1 MSIRIHLRRLL
12 RSRVFLVTAI
22 LVLGLGLGVN
32 LILFNT
38 AYALLW
44 RPLNFPQPERLVT
57 LSGRSNAGEIGN
69 SITGQDAW
77 TLRSQPSIVAEIGLT
92 GQWQLVS
99 LFQSD
104 DSVDLASA
112 AVDSGYFRA
121 LGMRPVMGLFFGTEE
136 DLGESPEQPAVL
148 TESAWRTQFGSDPS
162 IVGRVFVLQTG
173 GVRSQIRVI
182 GIAPGAATLPFAADA
197 EILLPIA
204 SASPA
209 VRTNSGNAV
218 YRSVV
223 RLQADTSIPQASAR
237 IDAVLRHDWGRHWM
251 EPLRTAVAPVNRT
264 TILLLYSA
272 ACLLLLLT
280 CANLASLFVARSMAR
295 AHETSVHLALGATR
309 WRVALANFHEALLVC
324 AAGAGLAFFVESWA
338 RPLVPKFVPAVK
350 NVGPELLAAGPVLL
364 LFGILV
370 WLAVSVVVSAASGW
384 RIRMEGLA
392 GVLAQGGRG
401 GSSGGKF
408 RAVLAAGQL
417 AIVLTLLTVSGM
429 VGRSFL
435 SAVRS
440 NPGLDARGVVTF
452 QVSLPGSPPGSPP
465 GSKSPPLAAIT
476 SLADRF
482 AALPGTAGVTY
493 AAESPVGSPMFFV
506 TTAGRSGPL
515 QSTDPHVAYR
525 LIGPSYFETLG
536 VPMAAGRT
544 FSQDEVQQWR
554 PAVILNESAA
564 RILFPAE
571 SALGRTVHSGLNDRR
586 SVVVGIVKDIRSEGL
601 DRPASAV
608 VYMPYLAEWGVR
620 FVVRSGIAPAVL
632 LPMLKDRV
640 HAENPGALLQRFRS
654 LPEMLDDTVRDRMVA
669 GVLVGGFALLGLIVS
684 SVGLYG
690 TLAAQVQQRRREIGV
705 RIALGATMR
714 NVVAIILGDG
724 LRIVAGGALAG
735 IAGSVAAGRAI
746 QGELY
751 GVGALDL
758 TSFAVALALLSSAAL
773 AACLIPA
780 IKAGHVDPIRT
791 LNQQ

>member
-57 LSGRSNAGEIGN
+57 LSGRSNAGDITTA
-69 SITGQDAW
+69 ITGQDAW
-77 TLRSQPSIVAEIGLT
+77 TLRSNPAVVAEIGLT

-99 LFQSD
+99 LFQGD
-104 DSVDLASA
+104 DSVDLVSA

-121 LGMRPVMGLFFGTEE
+121 LGLRPLAGRLFGSQE
-136 DLGESPEQPAVL
+136 DLGESPEVPAIL
-148 TESAWRTQFGSDPS
+148 TESTWRTQFGSDPS
-162 IVGRVFVLQTG
+162 IVGRTFALQTG
-173 GVRSQIRVI
+173 GARSQIRVI
-182 GIAPGAATLPFAADA
+182 GIAPGAATLPFASDA

-209 VRTNSGNAV
+209 VRTNYGNAV
-218 YRSVV
+218 YRSMV
-223 RLQADTSIPQASAR
+223 RLQAGVSIPQASSR
-237 IDAVLRHDWGRHWM
+237 IDAALRSNWGRHWM
-251 EPLRTAVAPVNRT
+251 EPLRTAVAPVKRS

-272 ACLLLLLT
+272 ACLLLLLI

-324 AAGAGLAFFVESWA
+324 AAGTGLAFFVESWA

-364 LFGILV
+364 VFGILV

-384 RIRMEGLA
+384 RIRIEGLA

-401 GSSGGKF
+401 GTSGGKF

-435 SAVRS
+435 SAMRS
-440 NPGLDARGVVTF
+440 NPGLDAQGVVTF
-452 QVSLPGSPPGSPP
+452 QVSLPGSKDSPLP
-465 GSKSPPLAAIT
+465 AIT
-476 SLADRF
+476 NLADRF
-482 AALPGTAGVTY
+482 AALPGTKGVTF
-493 AAESPVGSPMFFV
+493 AAESPVGSPAFHTV
-506 TTAGRSGPL
+506 TAARSGELRP
-515 QSTDPHVAYR
+515 TDPMIAYR
-525 LIGPSYFETLG
+525 LIGPSYFKTLG
-536 VPMAAGRT
+536 ARLAAGRT
-544 FSQDEVQQWR
+544 FSPDEVQQWR
-554 PAVILNESAA
+554 EVAILNEAA
-564 RILFPAE
+564 VRLLFPDG
-571 SALGRTVHSGLNDRR
+571 SALGRTVHSGFADRR
-586 SVVVGIVKDIRSEGL
+586 SVVVGIASDIRAEGL
-601 DRPASAV
+601 DQPAPPT
-608 VYMPYLAEWGVR
+608 VYLPYLAQIGLR
-620 FVVRSGIAPAVL
+620 FTVRSGMAPAAL
-632 LPMLKDRV
+632 LPLLKDRV
-640 HAENPGALLQRFRS
+640 RSANPGALLQRFRP
-654 LPEMLDDTVRDRMVA
+654 LTEILDDTVHDRMVS
-669 GVLVGGFALLGLIVS
+669 GMLVGGFALLGLIVS
-684 SVGLYG
+684 AVGLYG
-690 TLAAQVQQRRREIGV
+690 TLAAQVQQRQREIGV
-705 RIALGATMR
+705 RIALGATVR
-714 NVVAIILGDG
+714 NVVAIILGGG
-724 LRIVAGGALAG
+724 LKIVAFGALAG
-735 IAGSVAAGRAI
+735 IAGSLAAGRAI

-751 GVGALDL
+751 GVSALDP
-758 TSFAVALALLSSAAL
+758 TSFALALALLSSAAL

-791 LNQQ
+791 LNLQ

>member
-57 LSGRSNAGEIGN
+57 LSGRSNAGETGTAL
-69 SITGQDAW
+69 TGQDAW
-77 TLRSQPSIVAEIGLT
+77 TLQSNPAVVAEIGLS

-99 LFQSD
+99 LFQGD

-121 LGMRPVMGLFFGTEE
+121 LGLRPLAGRFFGTQE

-162 IVGRVFVLQTG
+162 IVGRAFALQTG
-173 GVRSQIRVI
+173 GARSQIRVI
-182 GIAPGAATLPFAADA
+182 GIAPGTATLPFASDA

-204 SASPA
+204 SASAA
-209 VRTNSGNAV
+209 VRTNAGDAV
-218 YRSVV
+218 YQSVV
-223 RLQADTSIPQASAR
+223 RLQAGVSVPQASAR
-237 IDAVLRHDWGRHWM
+237 IDAALRSDWGRHWM
-251 EPLRTAVAPVNRT
+251 EPLRTAVAPVKRS

-280 CANLASLFVARSMAR
+280 CANVASLFVARSTAR

-309 WRVALANFHEALLVC
+309 WRVALSNFHEALLVC
-324 AAGAGLAFFVESWA
+324 AAGAGLAFLVENWA

-350 NVGPELLAAGPVLL
+350 NVGPELLAPGPVLL
-364 LFGILV
+364 VFGILV
-370 WLAVSVVVSAASGW
+370 WLAVALVVSAASGW
-384 RIRMEGLA
+384 RIRTEGLA

-401 GSSGGKF
+401 GTSGGRF

-435 SAVRS
+435 SAMRS
-440 NPGLDARGVVTF
+440 NPGLDAHGVVTF
-452 QVSLPGSPPGSPP
+452 RVSLPGSKDSALP
-465 GSKSPPLAAIT
+465 AIT
-476 SLADRF
+476 DLADRF
-482 AALPGTAGVTY
+482 AALPGTKGVTF
-493 AAESPVGSPMFFV
+493 AAALPIGPAPFHC
-506 TTAGRSGPL
+506 TTAAHAGDL
-515 QSTDPHVAYR
+515 QAGDPMVAYR

-536 VPMAAGRT
+536 AHLTAGRP
-544 FSQDEVQQWR
+544 FSPEEVQKWSEV
-554 PAVILNESAA
+554 VILNEAAA
-564 RILFPAE
+564 RTLFPGE
-571 SALGRTVHSGLNDRR
+571 SPLGRTVHSAIADRR
-586 SVVVGIVKDIRSEGL
+586 SVVVGVANDIRTEGL
-601 DRPASAV
+601 DQPAV
-608 VYMPYLAEWGVR
+608 PMIYMPFTNFAGLRYI
-620 FVVRSGIAPAVL
+620 VRSGMSPAAL
-632 LPMLKDRV
+632 LPLLKDRV
-640 HAENPGALLQRFRS
+640 RSVNPGALLQRYRP
-654 LPEMLDDTVRDRMVA
+654 LPEILDDTVRDRMVA
-669 GVLVGGFALLGLIVS
+669 GMLVGGFALLGLIVS

-705 RIALGATMR
+705 RIALGATVR
-714 NVVAIILGDG
+714 NVVGLILGDG
-724 LRIVAGGALAG
+724 LRTVAFGAAAG
-735 IAGSVAAGRAI
+735 IAGSLAAGRAI

-751 GVGALDL
+751 GVSALDL
-758 TSFAVALALLSSAAL
+758 TSFAMALALLSGAAL

-780 IKAGHVDPIRT
+780 IKAGHVDPVRT
-791 LNQQ
+791 LNLQ